1 MKQMEQNGGD
11 MSGLLESMMQ
21 QLLSKEVL
29 YQPLSE
35 MGAKYPTWLEAN
47 KDSLST
53 KDLDRWEC
61 QFAVNRSFSRLM
73 QHLPLLCGDL
83 LVYANEKIYHGFI
96 NN

>member
-53 KDLDRWEC
+53 KDLDR
-61 QFAVNRSFSRLM
+61 
-73 QHLPLLCGDL
+73 
-83 LVYANEKIYHGFI
+83 
-96 NN
+96 